1 MKELVFFFAPVH
13 FPLCWGESY
22 PNKSLRALSS
32 VPQGVSFPNPEI
44 CFVNVYFYKA
54 NPNSPAFQ
62 NKEIGMFS
70 IDFS

>member
-1 MKELVFFFAPVH
+1 MKELVFFLLQYISLYVE
-13 FPLCWGESY
+13 G
-22 PNKSLRALSS
+22 NRTRTKSLRALSS

-62 NKEIGMFS
+62 HKEIGTFS